1 MEDFMENIKD
11 IEGRMQ
17 KSVDNLKEEYVT
29 IRAGRA
35 NPHILDRLRV
45 DYYGTPT
52 PIQQVA
58 NVSVPEARMIQ
69 IQPWEA
75 SLIKDIEKAIL
86 VSDLGLTPNND
97 GKVIRLIFP
106 ELTEERRKELAK
118 DVKKKGDN
126 AKVAIRNVRRDA
138 NDAVKKENK
147 AGDISD
153 DEAKNLEDEVQKLTD
168 KYVAQIDKAIEEKSA
183 EILTV

>member
-1 MEDFMENIKD
+1 M
-11 IEGRMQ
+11 
-17 KSVDNLKEEYVT
+17 
-29 IRAGRA
+29 
-35 NPHILDRLRV
+35 
-45 DYYGTPT
+45 
-52 PIQQVA
+52 
-58 NVSVPEARMIQ
+58 
-69 IQPWEA
+69 EA

-97 GKVIRLIFP
+97 GKVVRLIFP
-106 ELTEERRKELAK
+106 ELTEDRRKELAK

-126 AKVAIRNVRRDA
+126 AKAAIRNVRRDA
-138 NDAVKKENK
+138 NDAIKKENK

>member
-1 MEDFMENIKD
+1 M
-11 IEGRMQ
+11 G
-17 KSVDNLKEEYVT
+17 
-29 IRAGRA
+29 
-35 NPHILDRLRV
+35 
-45 DYYGTPT
+45 
-52 PIQQVA
+52 
-58 NVSVPEARMIQ
+58 
-69 IQPWEA
+69 A

-138 NDAVKKENK
+138 NDTVKKENK
-147 AGDISD
+147 AGELSD
-153 DEAKNLEDEVQKLTD
+153 DEAKNLEDDVQKLTD
-168 KYVAQIDKAIEEKSA
+168 KYIALIDKAIEEKTS